1 MRARQWWTAA
11 TRRLSSSAR
20 ASEGAWEKA
29 PTYSDAGS
37 GAGAG
42 RERFAAAR
50 CTARETAYV
59 PAGRVRFPL
68 EEPAASSPGTEPE
81 APRPPPPP
89 APRLGLGELSPVAT
103 HSARTNASTR
113 VGSLMRKSYRRPD
126 RSSRARLAH
135 RGVRSRGASELPR
148 IPTHRGETLTTTNI
162 RLRRVNRA
170 GGGRT
175 SDARAVGQMSGC
187 QFPACHNRSRVE
199 MVDLVETARGH
210 FGADT
215 MPPAGL
221 STSGR
226 RTLPAPPSAYSPPRV
241 SKMTRSG
248 VSGRGPEPVVSE
260 VLRPVPQGFVQEKR
274 YEVPAAR
281 ARYSKAAIPPPAPPS
296 PAPPARTRAT
306 TPPPR
311 RASRSS
317 ARGKTCVIDRPVPP
331 PTPPPLAP
339 LLDRLTQRP
348 LSSPPRPLPPP
359 SSQMLLSRV

>member
-1 MRARQWWTAA
+1 MGGSEAA
-11 TRRLSSSAR
+11 VLDEKLAGEGHAVPNLFGVEVGELDHHAR
-20 ASEGAWEKA
+20 APVVDRGDAEALELGARLGGGLGEG
-29 PTYSDAGS
+29 TDVQRRGI
-37 GAGAG
+37 GGGAG

-187 QFPACHNRSRVE
+187 QFRRATIDRASRWLTSWRRRV
-199 MVDLVETARGH
+199 A
-210 FGADT
+210 
-215 MPPAGL
+215 
-221 STSGR
+221 TSGR
-226 RTLPAPPSAYSPPRV
+226 TRCPPPVSPRAVGGRCPLP
-241 SKMTRSG
+241 
-248 VSGRGPEPVVSE
+248 
-260 VLRPVPQGFVQEKR
+260 
-274 YEVPAAR
+274 R
-281 ARYSKAAIPPPAPPS
+281 AR
-296 PAPPARTRAT
+296 T
-306 TPPPR
+306 
-311 RASRSS
+311 
-317 ARGKTCVIDRPVPP
+317 V
-331 PTPPPLAP
+331 PLAC
-339 LLDRLTQRP
+339 
-348 LSSPPRPLPPP
+348 PR
-359 SSQMLLSRV
+359 